1 LAGLWNQNENTPS
14 NFEALWERGKTRE
27 EKEKDEKEDID
38 GCVAGQPTPQ
48 NLPPLW
54 LQFKFVPYM
63 PLQKI
68 KKAKAVFI
76 FPFTNSLI
84 YFWIFFH
91 LIKYI
96 VRKIKYAVEKDK
108 TKTMGDEV
116 RERNK
121 KYKWW
126 KKDEK
131 INTG

>member
-1 LAGLWNQNENTPS
+1 
-14 NFEALWERGKTRE
+14 
-27 EKEKDEKEDID
+27 
-38 GCVAGQPTPQ
+38 
-48 NLPPLW
+48 
-54 LQFKFVPYM
+54 
-63 PLQKI
+63 
-68 KKAKAVFI
+68 
-76 FPFTNSLI
+76 
-84 YFWIFFH
+84 
-91 LIKYI
+91 